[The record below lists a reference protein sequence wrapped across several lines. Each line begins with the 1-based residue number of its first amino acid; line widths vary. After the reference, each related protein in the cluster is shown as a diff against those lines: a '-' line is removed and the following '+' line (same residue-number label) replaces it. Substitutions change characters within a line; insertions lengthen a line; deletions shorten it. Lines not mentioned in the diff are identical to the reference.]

1 MADLRIGIAALAEAL
16 RELHREL
23 VVIARAEFEATRGA
37 VPAGLFVQALVEDPS
52 LQWLRPLS
60 VLIVE
65 LETLSE
71 QEEPPSI
78 DRADAERIAKEVEH
92 HLTPS
97 ASSSSALA
105 RRYEALLQESPEVV
119 VEHGRVRSALA
130 ALRR

>member
-23 VVIARAEFEATRGA
+23 VVIARVEFEATRGV

-71 QEEPPSI
+71 QEEPI
-78 DRADAERIAKEVEH
+78 DRADAERVAKEVELH
-92 HLTPS
+92 VTPS
-97 ASSSSALA
+97 ATSSSALA

-119 VEHGRVRSALA
+119 VAHGRVRTALA
-130 ALRR
+130 ALRA